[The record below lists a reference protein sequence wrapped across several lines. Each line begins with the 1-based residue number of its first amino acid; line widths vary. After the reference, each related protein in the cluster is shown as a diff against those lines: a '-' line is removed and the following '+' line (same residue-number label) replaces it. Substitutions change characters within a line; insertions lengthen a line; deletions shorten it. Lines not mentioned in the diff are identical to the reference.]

1 MSVDFSQLAP
11 PKMIET
17 IDYEAILSER
27 KQALIARFD
36 IDKQDAIKAL
46 LERESEP
53 LTKFIEEN
61 AYREMVLRNRINQAA
76 KACLLAYATGSDLD
90 HLAANFNMVRL
101 ISRPATDTTEAVY
114 ESDEIFRLRV
124 QKAFDRLSVAGPQ
137 SAYKYHCLSAD
148 GRVADVTVVSPRPA
162 EVVITV
168 LQGDSQTGQASDE
181 LLEIVRKAVND
192 EAVRPI
198 GDRVTVQSASIHRY
212 SVQAKL
218 FISQDPQSATV
229 LANAIARLESYTK
242 ESARLGRSIR
252 LSAIYA
258 CLHIAGVSRVQIV
271 HPTQDIVLSSN
282 QAGYCTGIDVSIGG
296 IE

>member
-1 MSVDFSQLAP
+1 MSVDFSQLSP

-17 IDYEAILSER
+17 IDYEMILVER

-36 IDKQDAIKAL
+36 VDQQPNIKAI

-76 KACLLAYATGSDLD
+76 RACLLAYATGSDLD

-101 ISRPATDTTEAVY
+101 VARPATDQSEAVY
-114 ESDEIFRLRV
+114 ESDEVFRLRV
-124 QKAFDRLSVAGPQ
+124 QRAFDRLSVAGPQ

-168 LQGDSQTGQASDE
+168 LQGDSETGQASDE
-181 LLEIVRKAVND
+181 LLDIVRNAVND

-198 GDRVTVQSASIHRY
+198 GDRVSVQSAQIHRY
-212 SVQAKL
+212 RVEAKL
-218 FISQDPQSATV
+218 YISQDPQSSTV
-229 LANAIARLESYTK
+229 LANAITRLENYTK

-258 CLHIAGVSRVQIV
+258 GLHIAGVSRVEIIE
-271 HPTQDIVLSSN
+271 PKQDIVLTAA
-282 QAGYCTGIDVSIGG
+282 QAGYCTQIDVTIGG

>member
-1 MSVDFSQLAP
+1 MSVDFSQLSP

-17 IDYEAILSER
+17 IDYEMILAER

-36 IDKQDAIKAL
+36 VDEQPNIKAI

-76 KACLLAYATGSDLD
+76 RACLLAYATGSDLD

-101 ISRPATDTTEAVY
+101 VARPATDQSEAVY
-114 ESDEIFRLRV
+114 ESDDVFRLRV
-124 QKAFDRLSVAGPQ
+124 QRAFDRLSVAGPQ

-148 GRVADVTVVSPRPA
+148 GRVADVTVVSPKPA

-168 LQGDSQTGQASDE
+168 LQGDSETGQASDE
-181 LLEIVRKAVND
+181 LLDIVRNAVND

-198 GDRVTVQSASIHRY
+198 GDRVSVQSAQIYRY
-212 SVQAKL
+212 RVEAKL
-218 FISQDPQSATV
+218 YISQDPQSSTV
-229 LANAIARLESYTK
+229 LANAITRLESYTK

-258 CLHIAGVSRVQIV
+258 GLHIAGVSRVEIIE
-271 HPTQDIVLSSN
+271 PKQDIVLTAA
-282 QAGYCTGIDVSIGG
+282 QAGYCTQIDVTIGG